1 MSSKMHPSIHHPMS
15 TKVTP
20 GTKCCWTCQRPVR
33 CRPFVTA
40 RPRFSPCSAAQQQN
54 NTSISAA
61 AAAAAPWSK
70 AGYLDA
76 AVSKLPE
83 SQQALIIA
91 GIAAALGVGTAVSA
105 SVIGP
110 AISPL
115 LPSFLQ
121 VTGESWFPLGPIFMA
136 AGIRQNREKAAA

>member
-1 MSSKMHPSIHHPMS
+1 L
-15 TKVTP
+15 
-20 GTKCCWTCQRPVR
+20 
-33 CRPFVTA
+33 
-40 RPRFSPCSAAQQQN
+40 SPCSAARQQN

-61 AAAAAPWSK
+61 AAVATAPWSK
-70 AGYLDA
+70 PGYLDA
-76 AVSKLPE
+76 AVSKLPD
-83 SQQALIIA
+83 SQQTLIIA

-136 AGIRQNREKAAA
+136 AGIKQNREEAAA